1 MSETPLIRQEE
12 AAPRPPRRT
21 PWVPIVVAAVLAA
34 LVAAAVSWW
43 FFAGRQAIP
52 DWERLTVLD
61 LAAPAGDAF
70 AEETPWV
77 VLQLSPARSGEQNTL
92 RLSLD
97 SPRGSPVSA
106 TEAASRIVSL
116 TARPLA
122 LDVASS
128 EGMALQPEPGP
139 DGAMVATSPL
149 DRAGWWQFRVEVAGA
164 DKPAEF
170 HLMLPDPNING
181 PNAVPGFPSSA
192 EAEAVIQRGLAATA
206 ALKSVRYTQWNSD
219 GAGNSSVSEHAVA
232 VGGDGGEPSLTFRIT
247 GGMEAVIIGSTRW
260 VKLLGDL
267 GWQEQEGGAFLPPS
281 EWGDEYSGATGFT
294 LLGEETI
301 DGERT
306 QIVSLLA
313 PELSEPRRRT
323 AAWYLWWVGTETGQV
338 RKEAMVSRRHYMLNQ
353 FKDFN
358 EPMQIVPPNEAGA
371 PAAGTPV
378 AAVTPAA

>member
-12 AAPRPPRRT
+12 APPRTPRRT
-21 PWVPIVVAAVLAA
+21 PWAPIVVAAAVAA

-70 AEETPWV
+70 ADETPWV
-77 VLQLSPARSGEQNTL
+77 VLQLSPARPGDQNTL
-92 RLSLD
+92 RLSLE
-97 SPRGSPVSA
+97 SPRGSPLPA
-106 TEAASRIVSL
+106 TEAASRIESL

-122 LDVASS
+122 SDASA
-128 EGMALQPEPGP
+128 EDLVLQPEPGP
-139 DGAMVATSPL
+139 DGAMAATAPL
-149 DRAGWWQFRVEVAGA
+149 DRAGWWRFRVEVAGA
-164 DKPAEF
+164 ERPAEF

-181 PNAVPGFPSSA
+181 PNAVPGSPSSA

-206 ALKSVRYTQWNSD
+206 ALQSVRYTQWNSD

-338 RKEAMVSRRHYMLNQ
+338 RRETMVSRRHYMLNQ
-353 FKDFN
+353 FTDFN
-358 EPMQIVPPNEAGA
+358 EPMQIVPPNEAGP

-378 AAVTPAA
+378 AAATPAA